1 VKNETESDQEKNT
14 DNTKRKIFKAISPR
28 AFEHEADRAALAGL
42 RSMTGFESLLKKV
55 VGAFGEKRMRLLFLA
70 NAVRIN
76 ERQNPELYQTFVEAC
91 EILDLDTVPELYV
104 TQSPDLNAM
113 AVGID
118 QPFVVV
124 NSAMVQS
131 CSPEELRCVLG
142 HEAGHILSGH
152 ALYRT
157 MLVVLLRAMQA
168 VVPRAIVMMTL
179 PILLALQEWSR
190 KSELSADRAGLLVS
204 QDLEV
209 SYQVCLKL
217 AGGGDISNYNLEEF
231 EKQAEEY
238 HNEGTGTDSLF
249 KFLNLMWFSHPFP
262 VLRILELKKWYVCEE
277 YRQILAGE
285 YLRRS
290 EYEDSEMK
298 KDMHEGIETY
308 KRSVS
313 DGKDTLNLFVED
325 ALGTGGDFFQ
335 DVSNFFREKKETF
348 KNSSP
353 TSKA

>member
-1 VKNETESDQEKNT
+1 MKNETKSSKKKNT
-14 DNTKRKIFKAISPR
+14 GTAKPKIFRGISPR
-28 AFEHEADRAALAGL
+28 AFEHEADRAALASL
-42 RSMTGFESLLKKV
+42 RKMAGFESLLKKV
-55 VGAFGEKRMRLLFLA
+55 VGAFGEKRLRLLFLA

-76 ERQNPELYQTFVEAC
+76 EKQNPELHETFVEAC
-91 EILDLDTVPELYV
+91 EILDLEIVPELYV

-124 NSAMVQS
+124 NSAMVDS
-131 CSPEELRCVLG
+131 CSHEELRCVLG

-157 MLVVLLRAMQA
+157 MLVVLLRTMQA
-168 VVPRAIVMMTL
+168 IMPRAILVMAL

-209 SYQVCLKL
+209 SLQVCLKL

-238 HNEGTGTDSLF
+238 HNEGTGTDTLF

-262 VLRILELKKWYVCEE
+262 VLRILEMKKWHASEQ
-277 YRQILAGE
+277 YRRILAGD
-285 YLRRS
+285 YRHRR
-290 EYEDSEMK
+290 EYEESDMK
-298 KDMHEGIETY
+298 KDIREGVEIYRE
-308 KRSVS
+308 SVS
-313 DGKDTLNLFVED
+313 DGKESLNSFFHA

-335 DVSNFFREKKETF
+335 DISDFLREKKETF
-348 KNSSP
+348 KTSVPSS
-353 TSKA
+353 KV

>member
-1 VKNETESDQEKNT
+1 MKKA
-14 DNTKRKIFKAISPR
+14 TKPSGSQKPSNRNHKVFSGISPR

-42 RSMTGFESLLKKV
+42 RNITGFDALLKKV
-55 VGAFGEKRMRLLFLA
+55 VGALGEKRMRLLFLA

-76 ERQNPELYQTFVEAC
+76 EKQRPDLHRSFVEAC
-91 EILDLDTVPELYV
+91 EILDLPEMPELYI
-104 TQSPDLNAM
+104 TQSPELNAM

-131 CSPEELRCVLG
+131 CSKEELRCVLG

-168 VVPRAIVMMTL
+168 IIPRAIVMMTL
-179 PILLALQEWSR
+179 PILLALHEWSR

-204 QDLEV
+204 QDPDV
-209 SYQVCLKL
+209 SYRVCLML
-217 AGGGDISNYNLEEF
+217 AGGGDIQNYNIEEF
-231 EKQAEEY
+231 EHQAEEY
-238 HNEGTGTDSLF
+238 QNEGTVTDTLF

-262 VLRILELKKWYVCEE
+262 VMRILELKKWYASKQ
-277 YRQILAGE
+277 YQQILAGK
-285 YLRRS
+285 YTRRS
-290 EYEDSEMK
+290 DDDDAEMTT
-298 KDMHEGIETY
+298 DIREGIRTY
-308 KRSVS
+308 KEALPE
-313 DGKDTLNLFVED
+313 GKDSLNSLLQE

-335 DVSNFFREKKETF
+335 DVSDFFREKKESL
-348 KNSSP
+348 KNSRP
-353 TSKA
+353 DSKV

>member
-1 VKNETESDQEKNT
+1 MKEGTQSSQAKNADKGE
-14 DNTKRKIFKAISPR
+14 RKIFKAMSPR

-42 RSMTGFESLLKKV
+42 RNMTGFESLLKKV
-55 VGAFGEKRMRLLFLA
+55 VGTFGEKRMRLLFLA

-76 ERQNPELYQTFVEAC
+76 ERQNPDLYHTFLEAC

-124 NSAMVQS
+124 NSAMVKS
-131 CSPEELRCVLG
+131 CSQEELRCVLG

-157 MLVVLLRAMQA
+157 MLVVLLRTMQA
-168 VVPRAIVMMTL
+168 VMPRAIIMMAL

-209 SYQVCLKL
+209 SYQVCLKM

-238 HNEGTGTDSLF
+238 DQEGTGTDTLF
-249 KFLNLMWFSHPFP
+249 KCLNLMWFSHPFP
-262 VLRILELKKWYVCEE
+262 VLRILEIKKWYASEQ
-277 YRQILAGE
+277 YRQILDGD
-285 YLRRS
+285 YPHRT
-290 EYEDSEMK
+290 EYEESDMK
-298 KDMHEGIETY
+298 KDIREGVEIY
-308 KRSVS
+308 RGSVT
-313 DGKDTLNLFVED
+313 DGKESLNSFVED

-335 DVSNFFREKKETF
+335 DVSDFLREKKETY
-348 KNSSP
+348 KKSAP
-353 TSKA
+353 TSKV